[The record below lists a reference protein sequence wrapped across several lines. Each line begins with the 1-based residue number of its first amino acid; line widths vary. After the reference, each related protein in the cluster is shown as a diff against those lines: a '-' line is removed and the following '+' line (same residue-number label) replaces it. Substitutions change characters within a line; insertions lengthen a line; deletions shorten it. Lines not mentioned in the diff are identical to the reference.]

1 MDDSNYLKNISWL
14 MPVGTVK
21 WFDSENG
28 YGFIE
33 QENGEDLI
41 FHRDQ
46 VTGEIQD
53 GELVEFEIGEDER
66 GSIAISVQKPEL
78 SKD

>member
-1 MDDSNYLKNISWL
+1 

-33 QENGEDLI
+33 QEDGDDLI
-41 FHRDQ
+41 FRRDQ
-46 VTGEIQD
+46 VTGEIED
-53 GELVEFEIGEDER
+53 GELVEFEIEDDER
-66 GSIAISVQKPEL
+66 GPIAINVQKSKL